1 MTDDDQSSSVP
12 PAPCPGTPE
21 EWRAYLTEYSDWA
34 LRSMDE
40 EELADLLDP
49 RFQLILSGLSEQQV
63 SSRWL
68 GYEPADEQLIA
79 ATEERLG
86 VPLPPSLR
94 AFLLTS
100 NGWWRVAG
108 WIDSLHPCADIEW
121 FTKCFGEGW
130 LNEDN
135 DRSDDVFRY
144 GLVIARGEDVFLL
157 DTSDVLENGEYRAY
171 LLAVKYG
178 ELSDPCDSFSEL
190 LTLGREEYKDSVE

>member
-1 MTDDDQSSSVP
+1 MTDDDQSSVP

-34 LRSMDE
+34 LRTLDE
-40 EELADLLDP
+40 EELARLLGP
-49 RFQLILSGLSEQQV
+49 TYQLLGGGLSEQQV

-94 AFLLTS
+94 SFLRTS

-108 WIDSLHPCADIEW
+108 WIDSLHPCADIGW
-121 FTKCFGEGW
+121 FTESFGEEW
-130 LNEDN
+130 LND
-135 DRSDDVFRY
+135 DGDGSDDVFRH
-144 GLVIARGEDVFLL
+144 GLVIAQGEDVFLL
-157 DTSDVLENGEYRAY
+157 DTSDVLETGEYRAY

-178 ELSDPCDSFSEL
+178 TLDDPCDSFSEL
-190 LTLGREEYKDSVE
+190 LTLGREEFKDTIQ